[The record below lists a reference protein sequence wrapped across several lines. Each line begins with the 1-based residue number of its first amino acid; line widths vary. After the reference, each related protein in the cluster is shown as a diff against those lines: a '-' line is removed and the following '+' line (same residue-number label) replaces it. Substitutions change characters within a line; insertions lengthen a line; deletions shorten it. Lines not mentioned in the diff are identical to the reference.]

1 MWRKGGLW
9 ERGGSGR
16 EEGSAAPFEALR
28 ALLPVAGDDDVALV
42 LLLL

>member
-9 ERGGSGR
+9 ERGGRWKGGESVT
-16 EEGSAAPFEALR
+16 PFEALR

-42 LLLL
+42 L